1 MTRSSLGS
9 RTAALAGLV
18 ALGLVA
24 CSQSPPP
31 SPAAAEPKGP
41 PPAPT
46 LDQVRAA
53 TVSGVLDQPV
63 TLVNGVYEG
72 PPVEPGAATHPSLRL
87 WAPAVIFSDVDG
99 KPGSEAI
106 AVMAADTGG
115 TGEFVHVGVFALQ
128 DGKAASL
135 ATALV
140 GDRVKLHKLWVEHG
154 QIHMDV
160 IEAGPKD
167 PACCPTQLTRKVYAL
182 EGSTLKQVSSDVVG
196 SLSVNLLAGIDWML
210 SEMDGQPVDASGKP
224 PTLLVQ
230 YGKVVGF
237 AGCNRYTGALKETA
251 PGVISIG
258 PLAMTKMA
266 CPPPASELEDKF
278 VTRMNKVTG
287 YTFVAGQLGLTWSD
301 KESRG
306 LLLFGK

>member
-1 MTRSSLGS
+1 
-9 RTAALAGLV
+9 
-18 ALGLVA
+18 
-24 CSQSPPP
+24 
-31 SPAAAEPKGP
+31 
-41 PPAPT
+41 
-46 LDQVRAA
+46 
-53 TVSGVLDQPV
+53 V
-63 TLVNGVYEG
+63 TLANGVYEG
-72 PPVEPGAATHPSLRL
+72 PPVAAGAATHPSLTL
-87 WAPAVIFSDVDG
+87 FPSAVVFSDVDG

-106 AVMAADTGG
+106 AAMAADTGG
-115 TGEFVHVGVFALQ
+115 SGEFVHVGIFALQ
-128 DGKAASL
+128 DGKAHSL

-140 GDRVKLHKLWVEHG
+140 GDRVKLQKLWVEHG
-154 QIHMDV
+154 QIHLDV
-160 IEAGPKD
+160 VESGPKD
-167 PACCPTQLTRKVYAL
+167 PACCPSQLSRKVFAF
-182 EGSTLKQVSSDVVG
+182 EGGTLKQVSSDVVG
-196 SLSVNLLAGIDWML
+196 TLSVNVLASTDFVL
-210 SEMDGQPVDASGKP
+210 TEMDGQPVAGDKP

-301 KESRG
+301 KDSRG
-306 LLLFGK
+306 MLLFGR